1 MRATLLT
8 APHEISITEV
18 DFPKVQNP
26 GDAVVTITAT
36 CVCGSDLWNYRG
48 IREIAQP
55 QLTGH
60 EFCGV
65 VTEVGDEVTTVKVGD
80 FVVSPFNTSCGE
92 CAHCL
97 AGMHASC
104 AHKEVFAMGC
114 QTEAV
119 RVPYADGTLV
129 ATPEPPAPELIPS
142 LLACSD
148 VMATGWHAAVSA
160 GIREGA
166 TVAVVGDGAVGL
178 CGVLAA
184 KQLGAARIIAMSRHA
199 DRQALARDFGAT
211 DIIEERGAEGAAKVL
226 ELTDGVGADAVIE
239 AVGTIDALQQAG
251 ACARPG
257 ATIGYVGVPVGVE
270 LVLDP
275 FFRRNI
281 GLRGG
286 MAPVRAYLPH
296 LMDLVL
302 AGTINPGKVFD
313 MTLPLDRVAEG
324 YAAMDERRAIKVLLE
339 P

>member
-18 DFPKVQNP
+18 EFPKVQDS

-48 IREIAQP
+48 IRQIAQP

-65 VTEVGDEVTTVKVGD
+65 VTEVGDDVTTVKVGD
-80 FVVSPFNTSCGE
+80 FVVSPFNTSCGT

-97 AGMHASC
+97 AGMQSSC

-160 GIREGA
+160 GVREGS

-199 DRQALARDFGAT
+199 DRQALAREFGAT
-211 DIIEERGAEGAAKVL
+211 DIVEERGSEGAARVL

-239 AVGTIDALQQAG
+239 AVGTIEALQQAG

-257 ATIGYVGVPVGVE
+257 AVIGYVGVPVGVE

-313 MTLPLDRVAEG
+313 MTLPLDQVAEG

>member
-160 GIREGA
+160 GIRQGA

-239 AVGTIDALQQAG
+239 AVGTIEALQQAG

-270 LVLDP
+270 LALDP

-313 MTLPLDRVAEG
+313 MTLPLDQVAEG